1 VMKGHGVNGD
11 RGWIYVSLIAAVFAP
26 FPTCIFMLHW
36 LCVML
41 VLTWSPPS
49 LDVSTSMCL
58 SPTRSHFLRDTHHHL
73 SLSLHSFPP
82 PPIYS
87 ILHPPATG
95 RKLVWQHAL
104 AHCVIGATYA
114 GWRHELILSGYQAVV
129 LLLFNQADALSLSEL
144 RRMSALPDKELGTV
158 CALSALCMTLSLPR
172 EMWSIMAASQWL
184 ITAATM
190 RFRHT
195 RKKSVSF

>member
-1 VMKGHGVNGD
+1 VN
-11 RGWIYVSLIAAVFAP
+11 
-26 FPTCIFMLHW
+26 
-36 LCVML
+36 LCVIDCSVCSFSHLHFHVPL
-41 VLTWSPPS
+41 VLRYVG
-49 LDVSTSMCL
+49 LDLVSTRSRRFHSYLFL

-73 SLSLHSFPP
+73 SLSLHSFPL

-129 LLLFNQADALSLSEL
+129 LLLFNQADTLSLSEL

-158 CALSALCMTLSLPR
+158 CALSALWIS
-172 EMWSIMAASQWL
+172 EMRGSINTSNQ
-184 ITAATM
+184 
-190 RFRHT
+190 
-195 RKKSVSF
+195 